1 MVQST
6 GQGFGLNFAQKICVD
21 HNIGIA
27 FDSTYLKKDHG
38 VKYGTFR
45 VRLHFNNGTEGNN

>member
-1 MVQST
+1 MKHT
-6 GQGFGLNFAQKICVD
+6 RIKMICIVID

-38 VKYGTFR
+38 VKYGIFS
-45 VRLHFNNGTEGNN
+45 VRLHFNNSAEGND